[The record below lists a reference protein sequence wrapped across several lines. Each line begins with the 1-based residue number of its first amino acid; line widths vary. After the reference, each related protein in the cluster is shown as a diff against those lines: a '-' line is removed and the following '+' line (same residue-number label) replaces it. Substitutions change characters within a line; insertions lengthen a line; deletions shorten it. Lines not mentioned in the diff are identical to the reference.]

1 MNFPENFTWG
11 AASAS
16 YQLEGA
22 ARTDGRGDSVW
33 DIFSRTAGNVVG
45 GHTGDVACDHYHRYK
60 DDVGLMK
67 EMGLKAYRFSVS
79 WPRVM
84 PMGTGAVNAAG
95 LDFYDRLVDELLKV
109 KITPWVTLFHWDFPQ
124 HLFNSGGWLNR
135 DSSQWFADYAKVVV
149 DRLSDRVTNWIT
161 INEPQIYIGL
171 GHYDVK
177 HAPGIK
183 YPFSQALLAGH
194 HTLMAHGR
202 AVQVIRANAKKP
214 ASIGWAP
221 IGKAECPVTESAA
234 DVEAAR
240 ASSMS
245 SADKHFFQNTWF
257 GDPVVFGKYPEDA
270 LASYGADAPKPQAGD
285 MELINQK
292 IDFYGLNIY
301 GGGQVKAG
309 PDGKAVSVPLPPGHA
324 RNALSWGIVPPSLRW
339 GPRFVYE
346 RYKLP
351 IVITENGMT
360 NLDWVHSDGAV
371 HDPQRI
377 DYTRRYLIELR
388 KAIADGTKVNGYF
401 HWSIMDNFEWAEGY
415 KDRFG
420 LIHVDYETLQRT
432 VKDSGHWYAEVIA
445 TNGAVLDSAHAG
457 VEPKMFVYA

>member
-1 MNFPENFTWG
+1 
-11 AASAS
+11 
-16 YQLEGA
+16 
-22 ARTDGRGDSVW
+22 
-33 DIFSRTAGNVVG
+33 
-45 GHTGDVACDHYHRYK
+45 
-60 DDVGLMK
+60 
-67 EMGLKAYRFSVS
+67 
-79 WPRVM
+79 
-84 PMGTGAVNAAG
+84 
-95 LDFYDRLVDELLKV
+95 
-109 KITPWVTLFHWDFPQ
+109 
-124 HLFNSGGWLNR
+124 
-135 DSSQWFADYAKVVV
+135 
-149 DRLSDRVTNWIT
+149 
-161 INEPQIYIGL
+161 
-171 GHYDVK
+171 
-177 HAPGIK
+177 
-183 YPFSQALLAGH
+183 
-194 HTLMAHGR
+194 
-202 AVQVIRANAKKP
+202 
-214 ASIGWAP
+214 
-221 IGKAECPVTESAA
+221 
-234 DVEAAR
+234 
-240 ASSMS
+240 
-245 SADKHFFQNTWF
+245 
-257 GDPVVFGKYPEDA
+257 
-270 LASYGADAPKPQAGD
+270 